1 MVRKLRRAFGGG
13 AARGFSKVPQ
23 AGSRSPPVIKCR
35 NKAVQGR
42 KWERVCRNG
51 DSGQALLEVAVTFP
65 VFVLVILAIGAVAWT
80 FWVQAASAI
89 ASQEAARYSAYR
101 VGDDFNPTLGY
112 GPFSEAM
119 AGITSS
125 SSASY
130 IGNPEIVVNPTTRSV
145 QVSVSRGV
153 TFTTPAV
160 SAAYNF
166 RSGTF
171 TRIMQF
177 FGGPPDPWE

>member
-1 MVRKLRRAFGGG
+1 VVRQLGPGLSG
-13 AARGFSKVPQ
+13 QS
-23 AGSRSPPVIKCR
+23 
-35 NKAVQGR
+35 QGR
-42 KWERVCRNG
+42 LFRASWTLMRRREGTGLARQDNAAMFRREVEE
-51 DSGQALLEVAVTFP
+51 GQSLLEIAVTFP
-65 VFVLVILAIGAVAWT
+65 LFVLVILAIGAVSWT

-89 ASQEAARYSAYR
+89 ASEEAARHAAYR
-101 VGDDFNPTLGY
+101 AGDSFDPTAGY

-125 SSASY
+125 ASASY
-130 IGNPEIVVNPTTRSV
+130 IGHPLIAVNPATRSV
-145 QVSVSRGV
+145 QVSVSRGA
-153 TFTTPAV
+153 TFRTPAT
-160 SAAYNF
+160 SAEYTF

>member
-1 MVRKLRRAFGGG
+1 MKKKALQGGKWG
-13 AARGFSKVPQ
+13 
-23 AGSRSPPVIKCR
+23 
-35 NKAVQGR
+35 GR
-42 KWERVCRNG
+42 TNDR
-51 DSGQALLEVAVTFP
+51 GQALLEVAVTFP
-65 VFVLVILAIGAVAWT
+65 VFVLMILAIGAVAWT

-130 IGNPEIVVNPTTRSV
+130 IGNPQIVVNPTTRSV

-153 TFTTPAV
+153 TFRTPAV
-160 SAAYNF
+160 TSEYTF

>member
-1 MVRKLRRAFGGG
+1 MSGLRWG
-13 AARGFSKVPQ
+13 VQ
-23 AGSRSPPVIKCR
+23 AGMSGVRS
-35 NKAVQGR
+35 GR
-42 KWERVCRNG
+42 SGGRGER
-51 DSGQALLEVAVTFP
+51 GQALLEIAVTFP

-101 VGDDFNPTLGY
+101 ADDTFNPSAGY

-119 AGITSS
+119 AGITGST
-125 SSASY
+125 SASY
-130 IGNPEIVVNPTTRSV
+130 IGNPEIVVNSVTRSV

-153 TFTTPAV
+153 SFRTPAV
-160 SAAYNF
+160 STGYTF
-166 RSGTF
+166 KSGTF
-171 TRIMQF
+171 TRIMRF

>member
-1 MVRKLRRAFGGG
+1 V
-13 AARGFSKVPQ
+13 
-23 AGSRSPPVIKCR
+23 
-35 NKAVQGR
+35 
-42 KWERVCRNG
+42 
-51 DSGQALLEVAVTFP
+51 GQALIEVAVTFP

-101 VGDDFNPTLGY
+101 VGDEFNPTLGY

-119 AGITSS
+119 AGITGP

-130 IGNPEIVVNPTTRSV
+130 VGNPEIVVNPTTRSV
-145 QVSVSRGV
+145 EVSVSRGV
-153 TFTTPAV
+153 TFKTPAV
-160 SAAYNF
+160 SASYTF
-166 RSGTF
+166 KSGTF